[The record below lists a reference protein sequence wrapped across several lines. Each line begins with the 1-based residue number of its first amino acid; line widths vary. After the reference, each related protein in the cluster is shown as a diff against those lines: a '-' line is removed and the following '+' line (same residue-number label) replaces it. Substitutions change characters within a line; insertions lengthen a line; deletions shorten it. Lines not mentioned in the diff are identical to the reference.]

1 MDKEEVIK
9 KFLNNRPEID
19 GAFGYGSGVI
29 KQSNYTDND
38 KPQIDMI
45 LLTDDIKA
53 WHIANIARNPFDYS
67 LQGRFRLSY
76 LSRSQMK
83 GHNNI
88 VYCSQV
94 KENGSLFK
102 YGVIETDDFIKDL
115 KTWDTFYVAGRFHKP
130 MLKIQ
135 STKEIDDAIESNRLA
150 AFMIAC
156 LMNDEFTT
164 DSEILYSLCNLS
176 YMGDFR
182 MGIAENPNKVW
193 NILNGSYYDFY
204 KIYKDYPFK
213 EQMHYN
219 DVFVD
224 HASILENLDKLPRD
238 LLNYLSQRDD
248 KSLSFD
254 KRLLLIRKGIVEYLI
269 KKNRI
274 ESITQAIEGFNN
286 NGLVK
291 SIPYVANKLSKKL
304 QKNKAD

>member
-1 MDKEEVIK
+1 MEKVEIIKE
-9 KFLNNRPEID
+9 FLSNRPQLD

-29 KQSNYTDND
+29 KQSNYTNQD
-38 KPQIDMI
+38 KPQIDLI
-45 LLTDDIKA
+45 LITDDIKI
-53 WHIANIARNPFDYS
+53 WHTANIALNPRDYS
-67 LQGRFRLSY
+67 IQGRFRLSY

-88 VYCSQV
+88 VYFSQV
-94 KENGSLFK
+94 PENNLLFK

-130 MLKIQ
+130 MLEIQ
-135 STKEIDDAIESNRLA
+135 STKEIDDAIEKNRLA

-164 DSEILYSLCNLS
+164 DNEILHSLCNLS

-182 MGIAENPNKVW
+182 MGIAENPDKVS

-204 KIYKDYPFK
+204 KIYKAYPFK
-213 EQMHYN
+213 EQLQYN
-219 DVFVD
+219 DVCVD
-224 HASILENLDKLPRD
+224 HANLLENLDMLPRD
-238 LLNYLSQRDD
+238 FLHYLSQRDD
-248 KSLSFD
+248 ESLSLN
-254 KRLLLIRKGIVEYLI
+254 KRLLLIRKCIVEYFI

-274 ESITQAIEGFNN
+274 ESVTQAIEGFKN

-291 SIPYVANKLSKKL
+291 SIPYAANKLSKKL
-304 QKNKAD
+304 QKK